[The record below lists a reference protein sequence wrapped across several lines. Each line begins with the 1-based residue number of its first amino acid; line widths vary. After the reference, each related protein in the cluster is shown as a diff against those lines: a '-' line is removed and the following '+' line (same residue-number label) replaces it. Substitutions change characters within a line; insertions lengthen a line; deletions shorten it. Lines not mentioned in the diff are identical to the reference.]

1 MTMAQYALARFSKQ
15 LRTELNTREL
25 TETEAV
31 FLNAVE
37 RDIVRWQELR
47 EEQNDQTQQVLN
59 ARRQRT
65 RHLRAY
71 ARHRG

>member
-1 MTMAQYALARFSKQ
+1 MTMAQYVLARYSRQ

-47 EEQNDQTQQVLN
+47 EEQNDQTQQEPVA
-59 ARRQRT
+59 ARRP
-65 RHLRAY
+65 
-71 ARHRG
+71 